1 MSRNVLGLNNSFL
14 KSAGAKA
21 AGISAA
27 LLLLGACAS
36 DKGTDTAAVD
46 TGASAQPSGKES
58 GPVPGSLEDWSM
70 NVPDRVFFAVDK
82 SSLDQADRKA
92 LQRQVAWL
100 KQYPQVMVTVEG
112 HCDERG
118 TREYNLALGARR
130 ANSVKNYLVSQGVDP
145 SRVTTISY
153 GKERPVDPRSTE
165 AAWRVNRRGVT
176 VPRNPVGGS

>member
-1 MSRNVLGLNNSFL
+1 MTYAIRSLNKSSL
-14 KSAGAKA
+14 KLAGAA
-21 AGISAA
+21 AA

-36 DKGTDTAAVD
+36 KDEPVVTGDN
-46 TGASAQPSGKES
+46 TGASAQPEGATTNPMSE
-58 GPVPGSLEDWSM
+58 WSE
-70 NVPDRVFFAVDK
+70 VPDRVFFALDS
-82 SSLDQADRKA
+82 SSLDAADREA

-100 KQYPQVMVTVEG
+100 QEYPQVMVTVEG

-130 ANSVKNYLVSQGVDP
+130 ANAVKNYLVSQGVDP
-145 SRVTTISY
+145 SRITTISY

-176 VPRNPVGGS
+176 VPRNTAGGS

>member
-1 MSRNVLGLNNSFL
+1 MSRNVLGLNNSIL
-14 KSAGAKA
+14 KSVGAKIV
-21 AGISAA
+21 GISAA

-36 DKGTDTAAVD
+36 NDDTQVATTD
-46 TGASAQPSGKES
+46 TGASMQPHSQSS

-70 NVPDRVFFAVDK
+70 NVPDRVFFA
-82 SSLDQADRKA
+82 LDQYDLDGSDHQA

-100 KQYPQVMVTVEG
+100 QQYPQVMVTVEG

-130 ANSVKNYLVSQGVDP
+130 ANSVKNYLVSEGIDP
-145 SRVTTISY
+145 SRITTISY

-176 VPRNPVGGS
+176 VPRNPIGGS

>member
-1 MSRNVLGLNNSFL
+1 MSRNVLGLNNSIL
-14 KSAGAKA
+14 KSAGAKVV
-21 AGISAA
+21 GITAA

-36 DKGTDTAAVD
+36 KDETTVATTD
-46 TGASAQPSGKES
+46 TGAAVQPGGSA

-70 NVPDRVFFAVDK
+70 NVPDRVFFA
-82 SSLDQADRKA
+82 LDQYDLDNSDQQA

-100 KQYPQVMVTVEG
+100 QQYPQVMVTVEG

-130 ANSVKNYLVSQGVDP
+130 ANSVKNYLVSQGIDG

>member
-1 MSRNVLGLNNSFL
+1 ADV
-14 KSAGAKA
+14 
-21 AGISAA
+21 
-27 LLLLGACAS
+27 
-36 DKGTDTAAVD
+36 AAVD
-46 TGASAQPSGKES
+46 TGASVEPSGSS

-70 NVPDRVFFAVDK
+70 NVPDRVFFA
-82 SSLDQADRKA
+82 LDRYELDDADRQA

-130 ANSVKNYLVSQGVDP
+130 ANSVKNYLVSQGVDG

-153 GKERPVDPRSTE
+153 
-165 AAWRVNRRGVT
+165 
-176 VPRNPVGGS
+176 

>member
-1 MSRNVLGLNNSFL
+1 MSRNVLGLNNSILNF
-14 KSAGAKA
+14 AGARLV
-21 AGISAA
+21 GICAA

-36 DKGTDTAAVD
+36 KDRTDVGAAD
-46 TGASAQPSGKES
+46 TGASMQA
-58 GPVPGSLEDWSM
+58 GPGGTVPGSLEDWAM
-70 NVPDRVFFAVDK
+70 NVPDRVFFAFD
-82 SSLDQADRKA
+82 SYDLDDADQQA

-100 KQYPQVMVTVEG
+100 QQYPQVMVTVEG

-130 ANSVKNYLVSQGVDP
+130 ANSVKNFLASQGIDQT
-145 SRVTTISY
+145 RITTISY

-176 VPRNPVGGS
+176 VPRNPIGGS

>member
-1 MSRNVLGLNNSFL
+1 MSRNVLGLNNSIL
-14 KSAGAKA
+14 KSAGVKV
-21 AGISAA
+21 AGIAAA

-36 DKGTDTAAVD
+36 KDDTNLASTD
-46 TGASAQPSGKES
+46 TGASVQPSGPS

-70 NVPDRVFFAVDK
+70 NVPDRVFFAVD
-82 SSLDQADRKA
+82 SSSVDEADRQA
-92 LQRQVAWL
+92 LSRQVAWL
-100 KQYPQVMVTVEG
+100 QQYPQVMVTVEG

-130 ANSVKNYLVSQGVDP
+130 ANSVKNYLVSQGVDG

-176 VPRNPVGGS
+176 VPRNSVGY